1 MSRGRLAH
9 ESQMTEFFREVD
21 EDVRRDRLVR
31 LWTEYRYFLF
41 ALAVLAVA
49 GTGGWRLYGHYRDEA
64 AQAASA
70 KYEAAAQLSRDGK
83 STEAAAAF
91 DDLSK
96 TAPKGYA
103 ILARLRAA
111 DARAASDPKAAIA
124 AYEALAADPGFDP
137 AFKDFAKL
145 RAAMLRVDSDDPL
158 DFERRFRAA
167 CFGHFSLSLSDPG
180 AAWPCR
186 VEAERFRHRRA
197 LVRRDCLRPA
207 SPSRGPYARPGSS
220 RSGSIGGGAAGEPAS
235 WQPAAR
241 RRAGQVILRNNVYRR
256 DHRSAERWQINAVQ
270 PARREK
276 ARARERPSRGD
287 PRPTRGRGQTRRS
300 RLQDHRHRRT
310 RGRRQ
315 RLLTGPDARADRSGA
330 RPRRCDI
337 LRVRTRARV

>member
-1 MSRGRLAH
+1 
-9 ESQMTEFFREVD
+9 MTEFFREVD

-145 RAAMLRVDSDDPL
+145 RAAMLRVDSDDPR
-158 DFERRFRAA
+158 DFERRFAPLASDTFPYRYQIRELLGLAA
-167 CFGHFSLSLSDPG
+167 LKRNAFDTAGNWFDGIVSDPRAPAG
-180 AAWPCR
+180 VHMRAQALLGLVQSATLPPGNAQAGNPPPG
-186 VEAERFRHRRA
+186 EA
-197 LVRRDCLRPA
+197 PA
-207 SPSRGPYARPGSS
+207 
-220 RSGSIGGGAAGEPAS
+220 
-235 WQPAAR
+235 
-241 RRAGQVILRNNVYRR
+241 
-256 DHRSAERWQINAVQ
+256 
-270 PARREK
+270 K
-276 ARARERPSRGD
+276 
-287 PRPTRGRGQTRRS
+287 
-300 RLQDHRHRRT
+300 
-310 RGRRQ
+310 
-315 RLLTGPDARADRSGA
+315 
-330 RPRRCDI
+330 
-337 LRVRTRARV
+337 